1 MKKVK
6 SDFSIKNLENIS
18 GIKAHTI
25 RIWEKRYK
33 LLSPERTNTNIRKYS
48 LESLRK
54 LLNITLLYKK
64 GFKISKIAN
73 LEPHSIPLLVRE
85 IALENS
91 SENISINALKLS
103 MVNFDVGMFDA
114 KYEALI
120 KNNGFEFVFFKIFV
134 PLMTELGILWQT
146 GAICPSHEHFVTSLI
161 KQKIHIQ
168 TEKFQKNKY
177 LASNPKFVIFLPD
190 NEIHELSILFLNYLI
205 LNKGFQTIFLGQ
217 SIPIESLKTLL
228 SQKDILHFV
237 TYITVQPSKNDVLK
251 FIKSFDENLIKDLE
265 NKLSI
270 FGPVV
275 KYINLEEVPSNIFI
289 HHDHETF
296 VEQFLNQPV
305 FA

>member
-1 MKKVK
+1 M
-6 SDFSIKNLENIS
+6 
-18 GIKAHTI
+18 
-25 RIWEKRYK
+25 
-33 LLSPERTNTNIRKYS
+33 
-48 LESLRK
+48 
-54 LLNITLLYKK
+54 
-64 GFKISKIAN
+64 
-73 LEPHSIPLLVRE
+73 
-85 IALENS
+85 
-91 SENISINALKLS
+91 
-103 MVNFDVGMFDA
+103 
-114 KYEALI
+114 
-120 KNNGFEFVFFKIFV
+120 
-134 PLMTELGILWQT
+134 
-146 GAICPSHEHFVTSLI
+146 
-161 KQKIHIQ
+161 
-168 TEKFQKNKY
+168 
-177 LASNPKFVIFLPD
+177 
-190 NEIHELSILFLNYLI
+190 I

-265 NKLSI
+265 NKLSV